1 MQTMWCGRVFL
12 SLKLG
17 SIAGSQS
24 SFNRHLRARDSSMA
38 HSIGAALT
46 TAISEDD
53 TVRILCQPS
62 ISSPAPVATIS
73 SHLVHSRK
81 GILDCIEKEWMDSL
95 KIPQNFILYVFS
107 LILRPSQGQ
116 ITKIRDLMQ
125 EWVRWDALQS
135 LANYRC
141 AMETLFDVLKTMPDW
156 PKSSHAENIYQCL
169 SQDVHVL
176 HDQLLSIF
184 QDPETYRN
192 FLACRGDLAQK
203 LVDLLQDVLDSL
215 PELSSSS
222 RLSKALMRLSRAS
235 GVHPTC
241 FPLTNVQIEGDQV
254 AAGAF
259 GDIRKGLARGQTVA
273 VKTVRLFQDNEV
285 RAAAQML
292 DVAMGVEYLHGKHVV
307 HGDLKGM
314 NILVT
319 PSRRACVADF
329 GLSSI
334 ADSVTLKFTHL
345 TPSPRGGTSRYQA
358 PELLLT
364 AMPNHFGSDVYA
376 FACIWTGKA
385 PFFEFPRDIT
395 VAIKVLEGLR
405 PSRPETM
412 PIDNNLWS
420 LLQDCWKEEFR
431 DRPNASQIIR
441 LFVGPAI
448 RAKPTDAA
456 VDWDETISSKSRRSL
471 QDWPLLPSIATI
483 ENRLGDHRRGR
494 TIQAQPHA
502 SDYQHVAPPYA
513 LHMPVVPRARPGRI
527 ISNVCNVVNLYS
539 VPVTG
544 ALARSSRSSP
554 LSLGDAIDILL
565 IYCPHAILTS

>member
-1 MQTMWCGRVFL
+1 
-12 SLKLG
+12 
-17 SIAGSQS
+17 
-24 SFNRHLRARDSSMA
+24 
-38 HSIGAALT
+38 
-46 TAISEDD
+46 
-53 TVRILCQPS
+53 
-62 ISSPAPVATIS
+62 
-73 SHLVHSRK
+73 
-81 GILDCIEKEWMDSL
+81 
-95 KIPQNFILYVFS
+95 
-107 LILRPSQGQ
+107 
-116 ITKIRDLMQ
+116 MQ

-285 RAAAQML
+285 RAAAQQFGREALIWRQLSHPNLLPFFGPHYWDSKLCLISPWMSNGHILHFLANAPPDTDRVSLML

-376 FACIWTGKA
+376 FACVCYEIWTGKA

-456 VDWDETISSKSRRSL
+456 VDWDETISSKCRRSL

-483 ENRLGDHRRGR
+483 ENRLGDRACSVLHSDAEVSIRRDAPRISLRTTRLQDRRGR
-494 TIQAQPHA
+494 TIQAQPHT

-513 LHMPVVPRARPGRI
+513 LHMPVVPRARAH
-527 ISNVCNVVNLYS
+527 SCSTV
-539 VPVTG
+539 
-544 ALARSSRSSP
+544 LACIHRLP
-554 LSLGDAIDILL
+554 F
-565 IYCPHAILTS
+565 YYYY